1 MASSLKTACIPYS
14 IIDSF
19 ADLSPK
25 KITFANSRKNFRGQL
40 EEALSGIGLTPTFRS
55 TTIYSNR
62 ICVFDRAGNGD
73 EGGKRLTT
81 LPQTMEDS

>member
-1 MASSLKTACIPYS
+1 MASLKTACIPYS

-40 EEALSGIGLTPTFRS
+40 EEALGGIGLMPTFRS
-55 TTIYSNR
+55 TTIYIYILLSLHVR
-62 ICVFDRAGNGD
+62 R
-73 EGGKRLTT
+73 
-81 LPQTMEDS
+81 Q